1 MASVRPYG
9 PPILDAIERG
19 DSRRLET
26 AINKAKE
33 LHEQQGG
40 DLGKAIRAGE
50 AALKKL
56 KKAAGGTSSGG
67 GKASSTSGTSKA
79 ASGGSKAAGGAKKS
93 SSRGSSVGK
102 K

>member
-19 DSRRLET
+19 DSRRLES
-26 AINKAKE
+26 ALNKAKE

-56 KKAAGGTSSGG
+56 KKAAGGTSGG
-67 GKASSTSGTSKA
+67 GKASTSGTSKP
-79 ASGGSKAAGGAKKS
+79 AGAAKKS
-93 SSRGSSVGK
+93 SSRGSVGK